1 MTARQRTPQKSRSF
15 SRRIRFKAP
24 RERVFDAIT
33 TLDGLR
39 GWCTPFVRG
48 SAGTL
53 RFEFEGLSQH
63 IIMRVDEARP
73 DSLVKWTC
81 LTHSALAEW
90 NNTSVV
96 WDLRQTGRDQCELR
110 LEHVGLNPGLE
121 CYDHCEVGW
130 DHYLS
135 SITGYVERGRGTPY
149 RSSGK
154 GVGEALKRRRPENSF
169 GQRRNGARSL
179 VNVEQEETRHTTAGE
194 SGPANP

>member
-1 MTARQRTPQKSRSF
+1 MTARQRSAQEPSSF

-39 GWCTPFVRG
+39 GWWTPFVRG

-90 NNTSVV
+90 NNTSVI
-96 WDLRQTGRDQCELR
+96 WDLRPTRRDQCELR
-110 LEHVGLNPGLE
+110 LEHVGLNPELE

-135 SITGYVERGRGTPY
+135 SIASYVERGRGTPF

-154 GVGEALKRRRPENSF
+154 GVGETFSMIKGRHQENSF
-169 GQRRNGARSL
+169 DQRRNSARSL
-179 VNVEQEETRHTTAGE
+179 VDVE
-194 SGPANP
+194 

>member
-1 MTARQRTPQKSRSF
+1 
-15 SRRIRFKAP
+15 
-24 RERVFDAIT
+24 VFDAIT

-48 SAGTL
+48 SGGTL

-179 VNVEQEETRHTTAGE
+179 VNVEQEQTPHTIAGE
-194 SGPANP
+194 SEPAHP